1 MGIGVFCQTKNTKY
15 METQTPQYLNTQ
27 TPNPMLTDLEKKI
40 IVSIQQDMPV
50 TERPYLQVARQIGVS
65 EDFLLEA
72 LRRLCERGIIRRFG
86 ATLRHQRTGY
96 RANAMA
102 AWQVPEIRI
111 AEVGQ
116 LMASFRQV
124 SHCYRRN
131 PTPQWPFN
139 LYTMIHAEDEA
150 ACRETARQM
159 ALAAAVDDYCLLFS
173 REELKKTSMVY
184 FATDDEE

>member
-1 MGIGVFCQTKNTKY
+1 
-15 METQTPQYLNTQ
+15 
-27 TPNPMLTDLEKKI
+27 MLTELEKKAI
-40 IVSIQQDMPV
+40 ASIQQDIPV
-50 TERPYLQVARQIGVS
+50 VERPYLQIARSIGVA
-65 EDFLLEA
+65 EEALLQI

-102 AWQVPEIRI
+102 AWKVAEDRI
-111 AEVGQ
+111 EEVGK

-131 PTPQWPFN
+131 PNLNWPYN
-139 LYTMIHAEDEA
+139 LYTMIHADDEA
-150 ACRETARQM
+150 ACRKTAREM
-159 ALAAAVDDYCLLFS
+159 AQAAGVKDCALLFS

>member
-1 MGIGVFCQTKNTKY
+1 
-15 METQTPQYLNTQ
+15 
-27 TPNPMLTDLEKKI
+27 
-40 IVSIQQDMPV
+40 MPG
-50 TERPYLQVARQIGVS
+50 ASG
-65 EDFLLEA
+65 
-72 LRRLCERGIIRRFG
+72 CRFG

-102 AWQVPEIRI
+102 AWQVEEERI
-111 AEVGQ
+111 DAVGRIMAE
-116 LMASFRQV
+116 FRQV

-131 PTPQWPFN
+131 PTPAWPYN
-139 LYTMIHAEDEA
+139 LYTMIHAEDEP

-159 ALAAAVDDYCLLFS
+159 AAAAGVAVYSLLFS

>member
-1 MGIGVFCQTKNTKY
+1 
-15 METQTPQYLNTQ
+15 
-27 TPNPMLTDLEKKI
+27 MLTDLEKRVI
-40 IVSIQQDMPV
+40 ASIQQDMPV
-50 TERPYLQVARQIGVS
+50 VERPYRDIAKRIGIP
-65 EDFLLEA
+65 EGALLET
-72 LRRLCERGIIRRFG
+72 LRSLCARGIIRRFG

-96 RANAMA
+96 LANAMA
-102 AWQVPEIRI
+102 AWRVAENRI
-111 AEVGQ
+111 DAVGD

-131 PTPQWPFN
+131 PTPQWPYN

-150 ACRETARQM
+150 ACRETAREM
-159 ALAAAVDDYCLLFS
+159 ARAAAVDEYALLFS